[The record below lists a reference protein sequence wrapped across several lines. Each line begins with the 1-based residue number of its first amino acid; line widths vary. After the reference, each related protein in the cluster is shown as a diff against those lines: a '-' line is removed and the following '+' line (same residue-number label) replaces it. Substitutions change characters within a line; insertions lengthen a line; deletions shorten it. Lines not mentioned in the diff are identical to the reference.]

1 MAEQLVSFLQRTP
14 SPDTS
19 LKRALASSV
28 LFFGSLTS
36 LNYFRLSFPNCKSC
50 VYNCD
55 DLLSFKKKFPFWP
68 YNLESFIDQVCSIKM
83 ARLASSFFQYVKDLQ
98 VINAESNLDKVK
110 TS

>member
-19 LKRALASSV
+19 LKRALASSA

-36 LNYFRLSFPNCKSC
+36 LNYFRLSFRNCKSC

-55 DLLSFKKKFPFWP
+55 DLLSFKKSSLFGHTILNPLLTKFVRSRW
-68 YNLESFIDQVCSIKM
+68 
-83 ARLASSFFQYVKDLQ
+83 
-98 VINAESNLDKVK
+98 LD
-110 TS
+110 